1 MATGVPKARW
11 QSANHAPT
19 ANGVNTNNT
28 DVRLDYEG
36 KKSEREILL
45 TPGADCRQLW
55 PEHPSEESNRI
66 YFGENLSVLAALA
79 KDPAVL
85 GKVRLIYIDPPYA
98 TKSVFQSRNQT
109 DAYKDLL
116 EGAHYLEFLRER
128 LILLRQLLA
137 EDGSIYVHLDDNMAF
152 LAKAVMDEVFGRDN
166 FRSWITRKKCNPKN
180 YTRKTYGNVTDYILF
195 YTKSENY
202 VWHRPVISWTEATA
216 DKEYQYV
223 EEGTGRRYKK
233 VPVHAPGVRNGATG
247 QPWRGMNPPPGKH
260 WQYAPSTLDEMD
272 ARGEIYWS
280 PTGNPRRKIYLDESA
295 GMAVQDLWLDFRDAH
310 NQNIAIS
317 GYPTEKNSGLL
328 ARIIEASSNR
338 GDLVLDCF
346 SGSGTTL
353 STASHLGRRWIGV
366 DNSREAIAAT
376 LRRFGKGLE
385 LMGDFVS
392 KPSFTEE
399 DEQAS
404 DILPLFAPDHS
415 RKQQPKVL
423 APHQAIKDFWLF
435 ALEPYHDELHE
446 LLEQWREWTG
456 KPKVL
461 QLAEAW
467 PTYGNKSSTK
477 PEIKKIKGSKITKYV
492 ILRKRGH

>member
-1 MATGVPKARW
+1 LP
-11 QSANHAPT
+11 
-19 ANGVNTNNT
+19 
-28 DVRLDYEG
+28 
-36 KKSEREILL
+36 
-45 TPGADCRQLW
+45 
-55 PEHPSEESNRI
+55 
-66 YFGENLSVLAALA
+66 VLAALA
-79 KDPAVL
+79 KDPAVR

-128 LILLRQLLA
+128 LILLRELLA

-202 VWHRPVISWTEATA
+202 VWHRPVISWTEETA

-223 EEGTGRRYKK
+223 EAGTGRRYKK

-328 ARIIEASSNR
+328 ARIIEASSNK
-338 GDLVLDCF
+338 GDFVLDCF

-353 STASHLGRRWIGV
+353 NSASHLGRRWVGV
-366 DNSREAIAAT
+366 DKSREAIAAT

-385 LMGDFVS
+385 LMGDFVN

-399 DEQAS
+399 DEQSSAV
-404 DILPLFAPDHS
+404 LPLFAPDHS
-415 RKQQPKVL
+415 RKQLPKVP
-423 APHQAIKDFWLF
+423 APHQAIKDFVLF
-435 ALEPYHDELHE
+435 AQEPYHGELHD
-446 LLEQWREWTG
+446 LLELWMEWTSEA
-456 KPKVL
+456 KFL
-461 QLAEAW
+461 QLAETPVSYERQILKKFAK
-467 PTYGNKSSTK
+467 KSHSK
-477 PEIKKIKGSKITKYV
+477 KITKYV
-492 ILRKRGH
+492 IHRKRGV